1 MYDRLKHTGWGIN
14 RLYWGDGPKN
24 HTNEWTADRKAWK
37 RSDAW
42 QWVQQNLAEPK
53 PKIIIEA
60 HHGQLTRNPKPNLNP
75 NPSPNPTPS
84 PDPDPD
90 PDPNANQVHGA
101 QGRAA
106 AERAHPAAQAGGR
119 LGDRGRGGR
128 GLGTLPSALA
138 PLPRRRCSRRRG

>member
-24 HTNEWTADRKAWK
+24 HTSEWTADRKAWK

-60 HHGQLTRNPKPNLNP
+60 HHGQLTRDPKPNLNP
-75 NPSPNPTPS
+75 NPSPSPS
-84 PDPDPD
+84 PN
-90 PDPNANQVHGA
+90 PN
-101 QGRAA
+101 
-106 AERAHPAAQAGGR
+106 PK
-119 LGDRGRGGR
+119 
-128 GLGTLPSALA
+128 P
-138 PLPRRRCSRRRG
+138 

>member
-60 HHGQLTRNPKPNLNP
+60 HHGQLALNPKPNP
-75 NPSPNPTPS
+75 NPSPSPS
-84 PDPDPD
+84 PSPNPHPHPDPNPDPD
-90 PDPNANQVHGA
+90 PDPNPN
-101 QGRAA
+101 
-106 AERAHPAAQAGGR
+106 PNPKQAPPG
-119 LGDRGRGGR
+119 
-128 GLGTLPSALA
+128 
-138 PLPRRRCSRRRG
+138 CST

>member
-24 HTNEWTADRKAWK
+24 HTSEWTADRKAWK

-90 PDPNANQVHGA
+90 PDPNPSPN
-101 QGRAA
+101 
-106 AERAHPAAQAGGR
+106 PDQAR
-119 LGDRGRGGR
+119 
-128 GLGTLPSALA
+128 PWASA
-138 PLPRRRCSRRRG
+138 PLCASRCARMPPRRPPQPTR

>member
-24 HTNEWTADRKAWK
+24 HTSEWTADRKAWK

-60 HHGQLTRNPKPNLNP
+60 HHGQLTRDPKPNLNP
-75 NPSPNPTPS
+75 NPSPSPNPDPDLNPNPNPN
-84 PDPDPD
+84 PDPDPE
-90 PDPNANQVHGA
+90 QGGA
-101 QGRAA
+101 DRAVELGVA
-106 AERAHPAAQAGGR
+106 TLVGLDR
-119 LGDRGRGGR
+119 LGIGSSGSG
-128 GLGTLPSALA
+128 
-138 PLPRRRCSRRRG
+138 